1 MSFYYILTFPCFL
14 HLRKGSV
21 ELLFIFYRGA
31 HLRDVGH
38 LKEHLSLK
46 EELSFKNDVLL
57 TMEL

>member
-14 HLRKGSV
+14 HLRKGRV
-21 ELLFIFYRGA
+21 ELFIFYMGA

-46 EELSFKNDVLL
+46 EKLSF
-57 TMEL
+57 